1 MALMTN
7 FNFSAFCEQKYMAY
21 DRFRMTKYRPSKNQ
35 SERSD
40 LPQDY
45 LCQIIIPH
53 IFITTSKAV
62 TYWLDK

>member
-1 MALMTN
+1 
-7 FNFSAFCEQKYMAY
+7 MAY
-21 DRFRMTKYRPSKNQ
+21 DRFRMKKYRPSKNQ